1 MKKDTILQN
10 CMMWINVNE
19 LFAVSL
25 RIKNEDIRF
34 VLRELCLGIKNII
47 LYVSRITIL
56 SYNSSEELKYQ
67 DQEDLSLLL

>member
-1 MKKDTILQN
+1 MD
-10 CMMWINVNE
+10 NVNE

>member
-1 MKKDTILQN
+1 
-10 CMMWINVNE
+10 MMWINVNE